1 MKIVIK
7 GKNTELTPSLKEYVY
22 EKVGALE
29 KYFKRVVEV
38 NVELEVDR
46 KHKSGEIYRA
56 EVMMFVPRDILR
68 AEEKATDMYAAVDLV
83 MPKLKKQIEK
93 YKGKI
98 RDKHVKKARFWAIRD
113 WFNPRAEVSA
123 ANETVEKPRIVK
135 RKRFS
140 LTKPMTEDEAIRQ
153 MNLIGHDFFLFNNAQ
168 TNRMSVVYKRED
180 DDYGLIEPE

>member
-7 GKNTELTPSLKEYVY
+7 GTNTDLTPSLKEYVY
-22 EKVGALE
+22 EKVGSLE
-29 KYFKRVVEV
+29 KFFKRVVEV

-56 EVMMFVPRDILR
+56 EVMMFVPRDVLR
-68 AEEKATDMYAAVDLV
+68 AEEKATDMYAAIDLV
-83 MPKLKKQIEK
+83 IPKLAKQLEK

-98 RDKHVKKARFWAIRD
+98 KGKHIKKARFMAIRD
-113 WFNPRAEVSA
+113 WFSPGRDLKELAEEA
-123 ANETVEKPRIVK
+123 DQPRIVK

-140 LTKPMTEDEAIRQ
+140 LTKPMTEAEAIRQ

-180 DDYGLIEPE
+180 KNYGIIEPE